1 MSKLSDFQ
9 IIKKLGKLKL
19 SKLLL
24 NEKLSNTPIK
34 HNHVTEE
41 KDQIIKVKSKY
52 LNGHLFSLIRSFS

>member
-24 NEKLSNTPIK
+24 NEKLSNAPIK
-34 HNHVTEE
+34 HNHIAEE
-41 KDQIIKVKSKY
+41 KEHI
-52 LNGHLFSLIRSFS
+52 N